1 MKFPFFKTTFATGF
15 LVAVAAASAQGADFT
30 NLYSAG
36 HADLA
41 VGYGATEG
49 LHLFYEL
56 SSTAVVNGS
65 PVGSGGAST
74 SSSDVS
80 VIVPES
86 VLTIG
91 HASLP
96 APFAGNALYVLA
108 QTSVGAGT
116 RPFLGF
122 GAEEIDPGVFVG
134 DSLTFALTDFF
145 SSTGGQ
151 FVLFSNGSQ
160 ANPSINTVDGL
171 SASDFVDLYAG
182 GHDHFNLGFTAAGI
196 YDLRFSA
203 AGALVGGGT
212 ATASGVFRFVVGDV
226 PPTPTVPEPGSLMMA
241 GLAITAGGLIAARRR
256 RARRLS

>member
-1 MKFPFFKTTFATGF
+1 MKLAFFKTTSATVF
-15 LVAVAAASAQGADFT
+15 LVAVAAASAQAADFT
-30 NLYSAG
+30 NLYRAG

-41 VGYGATEG
+41 VGYGVTEG

-65 PVGSGGAST
+65 PVGGGASA
-74 SSSDVS
+74 SPSDLS

-91 HASLP
+91 HTSLP

-108 QTSVGAGT
+108 QTSAGAGT

-134 DSLTFALTDFF
+134 DALTFTLTDFF

-160 ANPSINTVDGL
+160 ANPSINTADGL

-196 YDLRFSA
+196 YDLTFSA
-203 AGALVGGGT
+203 AGVLVGGGS
-212 ATASGVFRFVVGDV
+212 ATASGVFRFVVGDAPV
-226 PPTPTVPEPGSLMMA
+226 TPTVPEPGSLMMA
-241 GLAITAGGLIAARRR
+241 GLAMTAGGLVAARRR
-256 RARRLS
+256 RAHRLS